1 MAQKSR
7 YGSSVGVRRKSGT
20 KRARRRKNLVLSLV
34 SLLLSA
40 GLGFACYGALH
51 RAVPDGVT
59 EAAAPS
65 PTEEVTKMS
74 VSSELASANRLYT
87 EGYTADLSEDDIWME
102 DFEDT
107 RTPVDV
113 KGIYLT
119 SEVVKKNLDEILEL
133 LDTTELNA
141 IVIDIKNDDGFICV
155 ENDSEYLA
163 EIDNQ
168 YILID
173 NVESLIETF
182 HEHGVYCIA
191 RIVCFRDIRSVR
203 ARNDFGVKMPDGSLM
218 VDNSGYTWMNPLNT
232 DTWEYLT
239 EVGRVAV
246 ELGFDEVN
254 FDYCRFSTDSK
265 VKEADY
271 GAELTTEVKQDAIA
285 GFVKYACEN
294 LKPLGVYV
302 SVDVFGVVLSS
313 AVDAA
318 AVGQDYARMCK
329 YLDYICPMVYPSH
342 YGSGY
347 YNLDV
352 PDAHPYDLIYNAMLD
367 SKDSLQENVLKG
379 RCAEVRPWLQAFTAS
394 WVKGH
399 IDYTGADVKAQID
412 ATYDAGYNHGWLL
425 WNASGSYANYRDGL
439 LDQSQEGYLGTDRAD
454 ASEDTS
460 DASEDTSETG
470 EETGGEQAG
479 E

>member
-1 MAQKSR
+1 M
-7 YGSSVGVRRKSGT
+7 
-20 KRARRRKNLVLSLV
+20 L
-34 SLLLSA
+34 SLLLCV
-40 GLGFACYGALH
+40 GLGAGCYAILH
-51 RAVPDGVT
+51 QTVPDSYKS
-59 EAAAPS
+59 AAAPT
-65 PTEEVTKMS
+65 PTEEVTEMS
-74 VSSELASANRLYT
+74 VSSELAGANRLYT
-87 EGYTADLSEDDIWME
+87 EGYTKDLTEDDIWME

-107 RTPVDV
+107 RTPVNV
-113 KGIYLT
+113 KGMYLT
-119 SEVVKKNLDEILEL
+119 SEVIKKDLDGILEL
-133 LDTTELNA
+133 LDDTELNA
-141 IVIDIKNDDGFICV
+141 VVIDIKNDDGFIV
-155 ENDSEYLA
+155 VPNNSELLST
-163 EIDNQ
+163 IDNQ

-173 NVESLIETF
+173 DIESLVKTF

-203 ARNDFGVKMPDGSLM
+203 ARNDFGVKMADGTLM
-218 VDNSGYTWMNPLNT
+218 KDKSGYTWMNPLNT

-246 ELGFDEVN
+246 DIGFDEVN
-254 FDYCRFSTDSK
+254 FDYCRFSTDSAI
-265 VKEADY
+265 KEADF
-271 GAELTTEVKQDAIA
+271 GVELTTEVKQDAIA

-342 YGSGY
+342 YGEGY

-352 PDAHPYDLIYNAMLD
+352 PDAHPYELIYNAMLD
-367 SKDSLQENVLKG
+367 SKDVLQENVLKG
-379 RCAEVRPWLQAFTAS
+379 RCAKVRPWLQAFTAS
-394 WVKGH
+394 WVSGH

-412 ATYDAGYNHGWLL
+412 ATYDAGYNYGWLL

-439 LDQSQEGYLGTDRAD
+439 RDQSEQDYVGG
-454 ASEDTS
+454 TS
-460 DASEDTSETG
+460 DASTDTSETAAQA
-470 EETGGEQAG
+470 EETNTGTTDAAAETT